1 MTRNRPGRAERIAMS
16 DGATTVNPAPK
27 ENPGKRLA
35 RLNRERRE
43 QEQAEMA
50 RLRAENE
57 RLKGGSAA
65 QTVAPVPP
73 AATGYDPTIDPLSVF
88 IGADEVHLV
97 GKMFALPGNI
107 QQKPVKTMP
116 GDTVE
121 FLQHESV
128 GTWGYCPFKF
138 VGRTQEETNNLKL
151 MNEQHHFLILTR
163 HYADRVA
170 ESKFGKI
177 PKTAPIT
184 PADFT
189 GNDRRGQPLGHKR
202 PTSGDNLVE
211 LLRWY
216 LQRYAGSLWVNRMGH
231 LDAMPME
238 GPFSHRHPNPYGR
251 AFERNH
257 EPDPMTVKRAT
268 PEGDVLPGVVK
279 NDPGSWGEKP
289 KGA

>member
-1 MTRNRPGRAERIAMS
+1 MSNERNRPGRAERNAMS
-16 DGATTVNPAPK
+16 DGAKTVNPAPK

-43 QEQAEMA
+43 QEQAEM
-50 RLRAENE
+50 RDLRAENE

-65 QTVAPVPP
+65 QTVAP
-73 AATGYDPTIDPLSVF
+73 AAHGYDPSIDPLSVF
-88 IGADEVHLV
+88 IGIEEVHLV

-107 QQKPVKTMP
+107 QPKPVKTMP

-121 FLQHESV
+121 MLQQEGV

-138 VGRTQEETNNLKL
+138 IGRTQEETNNLKL
-151 MNEQHHFLILTR
+151 MNEEHHFLVLPR

-177 PKTAPIT
+177 PKVAPIT
-184 PADFT
+184 PEDFT
-189 GNDRRGQPLGHKR
+189 GKDRRMMPLGNKR

-231 LDAMPME
+231 LDVMPQK
-238 GPFSHRHPNPYGR
+238 GPFSHERPNPYSKLYDR
-251 AFERNH
+251 HAIEPER
-257 EPDPMTVKRAT
+257 VVRKVT
-268 PEGDVLPGVVK
+268 PEGDLSPEVVAG
-279 NDPGSWGEKP
+279 DPRSWGEKP